1 HQDYCEECEEGGD
14 LLLCDT
20 CTLSFHLR
28 CLDPPLD
35 EPPQGRWSCP
45 VCQVRFCQK
54 RSEEDSRRSPKSSED
69 VRSLPKSA
77 KGELAPSAF
86 HFKNQRSRGRYCH
99 LFILHMVFVP

>member
-1 HQDYCEECEEGGD
+1 MRGFFFFKDEHQDYCEECEEGGD

-45 VCQVRFCQK
+45 VCVSCHIVQSSVGCLLYFCN
-54 RSEEDSRRSPKSSED
+54 
-69 VRSLPKSA
+69 VW
-77 KGELAPSAF
+77 
-86 HFKNQRSRGRYCH
+86 N
-99 LFILHMVFVP
+99 

>member
-1 HQDYCEECEEGGD
+1 MLLSILSCITTMKECGFFFLKDEHQDYCEECEEGGD

-45 VCQVRFCQK
+45 VCVSCHIIVQ
-54 RSEEDSRRSPKSSED
+54 SS
-69 VRSLPKSA
+69 VGCL
-77 KGELAPSAF
+77 LW
-86 HFKNQRSRGRYCH
+86 N
-99 LFILHMVFVP
+99 

>member
-1 HQDYCEECEEGGD
+1 MDPARAAQHCFLTFTPLFCGDVVAVAVANISLVCVFVSNNTQLCELLQDEHQDYCEECEEGGD

-45 VCQVRFCQK
+45 VCV
-54 RSEEDSRRSPKSSED
+54 SS
-69 VRSLPKSA
+69 
-77 KGELAPSAF
+77 
-86 HFKNQRSRGRYCH
+86 
-99 LFILHMVFVP
+99 

>member
-1 HQDYCEECEEGGD
+1 MSNSMLLVPCQDEHQDYCEECEEGGD

-45 VCQVRFCQK
+45 VCV
-54 RSEEDSRRSPKSSED
+54 SD
-69 VRSLPKSA
+69 
-77 KGELAPSAF
+77 
-86 HFKNQRSRGRYCH
+86 
-99 LFILHMVFVP
+99 